1 MTTPDLQW
9 GEFRR
14 TKPFSDYWGL
24 ERGRPIDRYYIEKFL
39 AEHQADIRG
48 VCIEMENSAYCQR
61 FGMDKVQKIDILDIA
76 IDNPKAT
83 IVSDLS
89 AYKNMPESRY
99 DCFVLTQTLQF
110 VYHVKDAMQSINRLL
125 KPGGVVLATVPGI
138 TPIPVRDGASS
149 QWCWSFTRNSVRQL
163 FGDEFGVSNVEVQ
176 TFGNVLSA
184 TSFLWGL
191 SQADLTS
198 RELDVCDPDYQVLI
212 SVRAQK
218 PSSAKA

>member
-1 MTTPDLQW
+1 MSTPDLRW

-14 TKPFSDYWGL
+14 TKPLSNFWGL

-39 AEHQADIRG
+39 AEHQGDIRG
-48 VCIEMENSAYCQR
+48 LCIEMENPGYCQR
-61 FGMDKVQKIDILDIA
+61 FGMEKVEKIDILDIA
-76 IDNPKAT
+76 TDNPKAT

-89 AYKNMPESRY
+89 AYENMPRDRY
-99 DCFVLTQTLQF
+99 DCFVLTQTLQL
-110 VYHVKDAMQSINRLL
+110 VYDLKGAIKSAHRLL
-125 KPGGVVLATVPGI
+125 KPGGIVLATVPGI
-138 TPIPVRDGASS
+138 TPIPVRDGAAK
-149 QWCWSFTRNSVRQL
+149 QWCWSFTSNSARQL
-163 FGDEFGVSNVEVQ
+163 FGEEFGASNVQIQ

-191 SQADLTS
+191 SQSDITS

-218 PSSAKA
+218 QTSART

>member
-14 TKPFSDYWGL
+14 TKPFSDFWGL

-39 AEHQADIRG
+39 AEHQEDIRG
-48 VCIEMENSAYCQR
+48 LCLEMENPGYCQR
-61 FGMDKVQKIDILDIA
+61 FGMEKVEKIDILDIA
-76 IDNPKAT
+76 IDNLKAT

-89 AYKNMPESRY
+89 AYENMPRDQY

-110 VYHVKDAMQSINRLL
+110 VYDLKGAIKSAYRLL
-125 KPGGVVLATVPGI
+125 KPGGIVLGTVPGI
-138 TPIPVRDGASS
+138 TPIPVRDGASR
-149 QWCWSFTRNSVRQL
+149 QWCWSFTCNSVRQL
-163 FGDEFGVSNVEVQ
+163 FGDEFGVSNVQIQ

-191 SQADLTS
+191 SQTDLTS

-218 PSSAKA
+218 PSSTKT